1 MIIINNNCNKLI
13 TDVFLKKSNVLGSNF
28 RKIAGFML
36 VNLNYSEFIEVQLLR
51 AVTLWLLLTLCKW
64 TLQTH
69 HVYSTLKRCGNGNK
83 SYVKGSSTKI
93 VRCFG
98 IFRPVNVVKM
108 EWFEIVI
115 IITCIGISRTSRM
128 ENFAWALS

>member
-51 AVTLWLLLTLCKW
+51 SVTLRLLLTICKW

-98 IFRPVNVVKM
+98 IFRLVNVAKM
-108 EWFEIVI
+108 QWFEMFI
-115 IITCIGISRTSRM
+115 IITCIGISWTSRI
-128 ENFAWALS
+128 ENFAWDLS